1 MKLANLKIQMSGDE
15 MLEMASRHAKA
26 MKAIRIKAIS
36 LNRGDAYVEGA
47 YSKGPVSVDW
57 NATVSLDHNSS
68 EIGFHIDDLSIDG
81 LGATSFLAR
90 GFLFF
95 SSGMQS
101 REAWIAEM
109 IATKLREV
117 CKADDDD
124 MLAYS
129 YENEVWVDI
138 AKLVARFGVAID
150 GTIAE
155 FEINDGEFVFA
166 VQSSGPS
173 AHAKTVR
180 GCRKAPAE
188 NVFPKKLKSEA

>member
-1 MKLANLKIQMSGDE
+1 MQLSNLKIRMSGEE
-15 MLEMASRHAKA
+15 MLEKVSRHTAA
-26 MKAIRIKAIS
+26 MKAICIKEIS
-36 LNRGDAYVEGA
+36 LNRSDAYVEGSS
-47 YSKGPVSVDW
+47 SKGPVSVDW

-109 IATKLREV
+109 IATKLCEA
-117 CKADDDD
+117 CKADDEARI
-124 MLAYS
+124 AYS
-129 YENEVWVDI
+129 YENEVWIDV
-138 AKLVARFGVAID
+138 AKLVARFGVTID

-155 FEINDGEFVFA
+155 FEITDGELVFA
-166 VQSSGPS
+166 VQSNDTS
-173 AHAKTVR
+173 APAKTVR
-180 GCRKAPAE
+180 GRRKAPAE
-188 NVFPKKLKSEA
+188 NVFQKKLKPGV

>member
-109 IATKLREV
+109 IATKLCEA
-117 CKADDDD
+117 CKADDGDRI
-124 MLAYS
+124 AYS
-129 YENEVWVDI
+129 YENEVWIDI
-138 AKLVARFGVAID
+138 SKLVTRFGVTIE

-155 FEINDGEFVFA
+155 FEINDGELVLT
-166 VQSSGPS
+166 VQSSDTSTP
-173 AHAKTVR
+173 ARTVR
-180 GCRKAPAE
+180 GRRKAPAE

>member
-1 MKLANLKIQMSGDE
+1 MNLSDLKIRMSGEE
-15 MLEMASRHAKA
+15 MLEMASRYARS
-26 MKAIRIKAIS
+26 MKEIRIKEIS
-36 LNRGDAYVEGA
+36 LSSDDAYVEGA
-47 YSKGPVSVDW
+47 YSKGQVSVDW

-81 LGATSFLAR
+81 LGAISFVAR
-90 GFLFF
+90 GFLFIR
-95 SSGMQS
+95 SGVQS
-101 REAWIAEM
+101 REAWIAET
-109 IATKLREV
+109 IAKKLREA

-138 AKLVARFGVAID
+138 AKLVARFGVAMD

-155 FEINDGEFVFA
+155 FEINDGELVLT
-166 VQSSGPS
+166 VQSSDTSTP
-173 AHAKTVR
+173 AKTVR
-180 GCRKAPAE
+180 GRRKAPAE